1 MQNPLTTSKHYSNKN
16 CIILPVHVSSISSS
30 TFLLTQWMNEVP
42 QHFIIQFILVFGV
55 WQTLFLFS
63 SMSSRKRT
71 LSIRVSCP
79 GLFHRGTVTKHGDSI
94 TVTHTRKNLG
104 YPPSA
109 PYIPWGAKS
118 CSTFIMLE
126 YVTVCLFLWTPEG
139 QTRNNLLNIDRD

>member
-1 MQNPLTTSKHYSNKN
+1 MQNPLTTSKHYYNKN

-30 TFLLTQWMNEVP
+30 PFLLTQWMNEVP

-94 TVTHTRKNLG
+94 TVTHTRKSLG

-126 YVTVCLFLWTPEG
+126 YVTVCFSPKDT
-139 QTRNNLLNIDRD
+139 